1 MKNLPRVLLTSMLL
15 IASSAFAQTQEYIRE
30 QHANF
35 ISKVD
40 NYLKDSSECASSIS
54 KTEDAILVNKEILIN
69 NPNDANRFT
78 LATKKNKLTS
88 SQKEIFKN
96 HLNDIQKCRNRS
108 NELMNGLPQEWVEV
122 MINYRQ
128 NIDDVYIKLLTD
140 EYTIGDANKKAIE
153 LMTKLNLDLK
163 QADRNYI
170 KSLNDQLYSINQ
182 KDNERKQQDAER
194 RQQAKDKW
202 QQDAERRQQRSDE
215 LLKEMIRRNKSVDT
229 NCTTYGNRTNCTS
242 W

>member
-1 MKNLPRVLLTSMLL
+1 MKKLPTVFLTSMLL
-15 IASSAFAQTQEYIRE
+15 IASSAIAQTQEYIRE
-30 QHANF
+30 QHATF
-35 ISKVD
+35 ISKRD
-40 NYLKDSSECASSIS
+40 GFIKESKECRTSIS
-54 KTEDAILVNKEILIN
+54 NTADGNLVNKEILISH
-69 NPNDANRFT
+69 PNDANRYT
-78 LATKKNKLTS
+78 LATNLNKLTP

-108 NELMNGLPQEWVEV
+108 NEQMNGLPQEWVEV
-122 MINYRQ
+122 MINHHQ

-140 EYTIGDANKKAIE
+140 EYTIGDANKKVIE

-182 KDNERKQQDAER
+182 QDNERK
-194 RQQAKDKW
+194 

-215 LLKEMIRRNKSVDT
+215 LLKEMIRQNKSVDT

>member
-1 MKNLPRVLLTSMLL
+1 MKKLPTVLLTSMLL

-40 NYLKDSSECASSIS
+40 NYLKDSNECASSIS

-69 NPNDANRFT
+69 NPDDANRFT

-108 NELMNGLPQEWVEV
+108 NELMNGLPQELVDV

-153 LMTKLNLDLK
+153 LMTKRNLDLK
-163 QADRNYI
+163 QAERNYI
-170 KSLNDQLYSINQ
+170 KSLNGQLYTIY
-182 KDNERKQQDAER
+182 QQDKER
-194 RQQAKDKW
+194 RQQDKERR
-202 QQDAERRQQRSDE
+202 QQDEERRQQQDKERRQQRRDE
-215 LLKEMIRRNKSVDT
+215 LEMRMERNKSVDT

>member
-1 MKNLPRVLLTSMLL
+1 MKKLPTVLLTSMLL

-30 QHANF
+30 QHATF
-35 ISKVD
+35 ISKR
-40 NYLKDSSECASSIS
+40 DSFIKESQECRTTIS
-54 KTEDAILVNKEILIN
+54 NTADGILVNKEILISH
-69 NPNDANRFT
+69 PNDANRYT
-78 LATKKNKLTS
+78 LATNPNKLTP

-108 NELMNGLPQEWVEV
+108 NEQMNGLPQEWVEV
-122 MINYRQ
+122 MINHHQ
-128 NIDDVYIKLLTD
+128 NIDDIYIKLLTD

-182 KDNERKQQDAER
+182 KDNER
-194 RQQAKDKW
+194 RQQAKDKR

-215 LLKEMIRRNKSVDT
+215 LLKEMIRGNKSVDT

>member
-1 MKNLPRVLLTSMLL
+1 MKKILIVLLTSMLL
-15 IASSAFAQTQEYIRE
+15 IASSAYSQTEKQYIRE

-35 ISKVD
+35 ISKRD

-54 KTEDAILVNKEILIN
+54 NTADAILVNKEILIN

-78 LATKKNKLTS
+78 LATNPNKLTP

-108 NELMNGLPQEWVEV
+108 NELMNGMPQEWTEV

-140 EYTIGDANKKAIE
+140 EYTIGIANKRAME
-153 LMTKLNLDLK
+153 LITRRNLDLQ
-163 QADRNYI
+163 QADKNYI
-170 KSLNDQLYSINQ
+170 KGLNDRLYSINQ
-182 KDNERKQQDAER
+182 QDKDNWR
-194 RQQAKDKW
+194 
-202 QQDAERRQQRSDE
+202 QDAERRQQRSDE

-229 NCTTYGNRTNCTS
+229 NCTTYGNQTNCKS

>member
-1 MKNLPRVLLTSMLL
+1 MLL
-15 IASSAFAQTQEYIRE
+15 IASSAYSQTEKQYIRE

-35 ISKVD
+35 ISKRD

-54 KTEDAILVNKEILIN
+54 NTADAILVNKEILIN

-78 LATKKNKLTS
+78 LATNPNKLTP

-108 NELMNGLPQEWVEV
+108 NELMNGMPQEWTEV

-140 EYTIGDANKKAIE
+140 EYTIGIANKRAME
-153 LMTKLNLDLK
+153 LITRRNLDLQ
-163 QADRNYI
+163 QADKNYI
-170 KSLNDQLYSINQ
+170 KGLNDRLYSINQ
-182 KDNERKQQDAER
+182 QDKDNWR
-194 RQQAKDKW
+194 
-202 QQDAERRQQRSDE
+202 QDAERRQQRSDE

-229 NCTTYGNRTNCTS
+229 NCTTYGNQTNCKS

>member
-1 MKNLPRVLLTSMLL
+1 MKKLPTVLLTSMLL

-30 QHANF
+30 QHATF
-35 ISKVD
+35 ISKR
-40 NYLKDSSECASSIS
+40 DSFIKESQECRTTISS
-54 KTEDAILVNKEILIN
+54 TADAILVNKEILIN

-78 LATKKNKLTS
+78 LATNPNKLTP
-88 SQKEIFKN
+88 SQKGIFKN

-108 NELMNGLPQEWVEV
+108 SELMNGMPQEWVEV
-122 MINYRQ
+122 MINYWQ

-140 EYTIGDANKKAIE
+140 EYTIGIANKRAME
-153 LMTKLNLDLK
+153 LMTKVNLDLK

-170 KSLNDQLYSINQ
+170 KSLNDQLYTINQ
-182 KDNERKQQDAER
+182 QDNERKQQ
-194 RQQAKDKW
+194 AKDNW
-202 QQDAERRQQRSDE
+202 RQDAERRQQRSDE

>member
-1 MKNLPRVLLTSMLL
+1 MKKLLIVLLTSMLL
-15 IASSAFAQTQEYIRE
+15 IASSAYSQTEKQYIRE

-35 ISKVD
+35 ISKRD

-54 KTEDAILVNKEILIN
+54 NTADAILVNKEILIN

-78 LATKKNKLTS
+78 LATNPNKLTP

-108 NELMNGLPQEWVEV
+108 NELMNGMPQEWTEV

-140 EYTIGDANKKAIE
+140 EYTIGIANKRAME
-153 LMTKLNLDLK
+153 LITRRNLDLQ
-163 QADRNYI
+163 QADKNYI
-170 KSLNDQLYSINQ
+170 KGLNDRLYSINQ
-182 KDNERKQQDAER
+182 QDKDNWR
-194 RQQAKDKW
+194 
-202 QQDAERRQQRSDE
+202 QDAERRQQRSDE

-229 NCTTYGNRTNCTS
+229 NCTTYGNQTNCTS